1 MVARRMSAIKNGPGA
16 ALRAILRA
24 ERIPM
29 KEKQREVLALILA
42 GGRSSRTGRPKA
54 LLPFPGGTCLE
65 RVIDTC
71 RGGGVSAVRLVV
83 GCRGGLIA
91 ASVAGRS
98 VDIVWNDRWPEGQ
111 LSSLQAGLRSLP
123 AGTKSILACSVDYPL
138 VTASVPASLI
148 DAWRTE
154 KRGGK
159 IFIPVC
165 GGTRG
170 RPYLF
175 DASLVPEYL
184 ALPEDAVGRDVIG
197 ADPDRIREVPVDEE
211 GIAFDLDDPTDYRQM
226 RETLRRQG

>member
-1 MVARRMSAIKNGPGA
+1 
-16 ALRAILRA
+16 
-24 ERIPM
+24 M
-29 KEKQREVLALILA
+29 KEKEREVLALILA

-65 RVIDTC
+65 RVIDAC

-83 GCRGGLIA
+83 GCRGGVIA
-91 ASVAGRS
+91 ASVAGRP

-123 AGTKSILACSVDYPL
+123 AGVKAILACTVDYPL
-138 VTASVPASLI
+138 VTASVPAGLV

-154 KRGGK
+154 RSGGK
-159 IFIPVC
+159 MFIPVC

-175 DASLVPEYL
+175 DASLVRGGDLEGVGVDDLGNEL
-184 ALPEDAVGRDVIG
+184 AFVDVHVVLVTTAIPPR
-197 ADPDRIREVPVDEE
+197 PDLGGPGVIHAP
-211 GIAFDLDDPTDYRQM
+211 
-226 RETLRRQG
+226 

>member
-1 MVARRMSAIKNGPGA
+1 MP
-16 ALRAILRA
+16 
-24 ERIPM
+24 
-29 KEKQREVLALILA
+29 EKQREILALILA

-54 LLPFPGGTCLE
+54 LLPLPGGTCLE
-65 RVIDTC
+65 RVIDAC
-71 RGGGVSAVRLVV
+71 RGGGASAVRLVV

-91 ASVAGRS
+91 ASVAGCGI
-98 VDIVWNDRWPEGQ
+98 DIVWNDRWPEGQ

-123 AGTKSILACSVDYPL
+123 TGAEAVLPFPVDYPL

-154 KRGGK
+154 RGGGK

-165 GGTRG
+165 GGSRG

-184 ALPEDAVGRDVIG
+184 ALPKGAVGRDVIA
-197 ADPDRIREVPVDEE
+197 ADPTRIREVPVKEE
-211 GIAFDLDDPTDYRQM
+211 GIAFDLDRPEDFREM
-226 RETLRRQG
+226 RETLRRQA